1 MNVEQLEIFQ
11 RVADG
16 DLSQDEALALLMQ
29 PDGSPASS
37 RPSRAHALSVGQD
50 ALWRHYRL
58 NRASSAYNMPM
69 AIRLH
74 PTVDDTALRAAFQD
88 LVDRHD
94 SLRTTIGET
103 NDGSGQANPAAHEVL
118 FRSETIA
125 VSDQAFLDA
134 VGESARCP
142 FDLERGPIFHVTLFS
157 NLTNGA
163 RILLQNVHH
172 IVFDGMSMRVAM
184 DDLLKAYEA
193 RVDGRAPQWTA
204 PVASYRDF
212 VQWQRQMLGGDAGA
226 RLREYWLT
234 QLAGDLPV
242 PVLPLQPNPAA
253 RLANGHA
260 RLPCPVAPALFKDLK
275 ALARRHQSSLYTV
288 LLAAFQVLLHRYT
301 GQTDVIVGTPVS
313 GRPMSSFD
321 SAVGYFAN
329 VLPIRAQLDGA
340 TPFAAFLKQLQAT
353 VQGAHEHSDY
363 PLLTLRED
371 LRRAGHADP
380 LFRAA
385 FYFQDWLKPG
395 RAPRRTSDVAD
406 VLGDVL
412 AHIHQEGEYELILE
426 VVQHADRHTVHFRHD
441 ANLFTPSDIGRL
453 GSHYEQVLKAI
464 VEDATRRIDDLA
476 LLTASERHAHLVE
489 WNDSEAAYPRDQ
501 GVIDL
506 FESQVRRRPDAVAVI
521 VGDRSWSYR
530 QVSEQVD
537 RMAARLQALGL
548 GAGDLVGVCT
558 SRSIGMLVSIL
569 GALKAGCAY
578 VPLDPAF
585 PLERFTY
592 MIEDSGVSVVLT
604 EGSIVDRLPPLAH
617 PPIVL
622 DTEGDTLCGDP
633 AASLAPVAIRPEDR
647 AYVIYTSGSTGQPKG
662 VQVSHRNLTN
672 FLCGM
677 LAEPGFTEH
686 DHLLAI
692 TTISFDIAALELFLP
707 LVCGGKV
714 EILPVEATR
723 SGIALLDRLK
733 KGDITVMQ
741 ATPSTWQMVLA
752 ADWQHRLPLKI
763 LCGGEA
769 LDRTLA
775 ERLIERSAA
784 LWNLFGPTETT
795 VWSSAARIEAGGP
808 ITIGG
813 PIANTRL
820 YVLDPRLQPVPVGV
834 AGELYIGGD
843 GVSLGYLNRPEQTAA
858 RFLPDPFGRAGSI
871 YRTGDAVRRLPD
883 GRIDYLGRLDH
894 QVKIR
899 GHRVELG
906 EIEHVLQGVVEVGEA
921 VVVLR
926 DESTTGPQL
935 VAFVVPKDL
944 RRTPS
949 KDGLRLALDRW
960 LPSYLHPSLSL
971 LQGLP
976 RTLNNK
982 VDRSTLA
989 RKPLKLI
996 HAEFGLVEVDALLPP
1011 APAVQR
1017 LSEPRDA
1024 SSQSPARLALS
1035 QDLGDRIANL
1045 LQIDPAGL
1053 DSRVPLG
1060 DYGFQ
1065 SVLFTQLSVEIGR
1078 AYGVT
1083 VDPTLFYE
1091 HKTLASIADHLH
1103 GLAPRYAA
1111 TPPSSTLAEDA
1122 QSAVVMA
1129 ELSPATSPVASRD
1142 ATLSHEPIA
1151 IVGLSARF
1159 PGSEDLAGFER
1170 KLAAGEALVTEI
1182 PPRRWSWQEQP
1193 EEVSSRWGGFIDEE
1207 DRFDALF
1214 FGVSAREAAQMDP
1227 QLRLL
1232 LESVWSTIEDA
1243 GCRPSALAGRQV
1255 GVFIGVS
1262 GSEYTL
1268 LQAEQGFSADS
1279 HSLTG
1284 LAPTAMANRLS
1295 YFFDFHG
1302 PSAPVD
1308 TACSSSL
1315 IAIHRA
1321 VRAIRDGQC
1330 EVAIAGGVNLLL
1342 SPLVYL
1348 TLSKTK
1354 MLSPDGRC
1362 KTFDAS
1368 ADGYVRGEGVATLLL
1383 KPLSRALAD
1392 GDPIH
1397 AVIRGSAENHGGR
1410 TQSFTAPNPTAQTQ
1424 LLLRAW
1430 RDARIDPTTIGYLEA
1445 HGTGTALGD
1454 PVEINAIKNAFTAFQ
1469 QDRGHAG
1476 EALPPST
1483 CGISSVKTR
1492 IGHLEAAAGIA
1503 GLVHAVVAMKRGRL
1517 PGNIQLVRPNPYLRL
1532 DDGPLYLL
1540 DEERPWPRLR
1550 DEGGRELP
1558 RRAAVS
1564 SFGFGGSNAHLI
1576 VEEAPSSL
1584 QADASN
1590 PDAAEQ
1596 LIVLSAR
1603 TPERLRAY
1611 AVRWAVFLR
1620 SKSTPGAS
1628 LPSLAD
1634 LALTL
1639 RLGREPLPVRLAVV
1653 VRDAA
1658 SLIDKLEAFGRQEQ
1672 RVADV
1677 YTSPPEG
1684 VKDDLSAWT
1693 RDDDLHEL
1701 VLKWAT
1707 KRQWAKL
1714 AQLWVRGVTVDWQDV
1729 VAPGQRL
1736 NGLPTYPFER
1746 QRHWFEAATR
1756 PGAGASTPPK
1766 AALAVDAA
1774 VNRDLLYRFDWP
1786 IQARGPL
1793 GESPFAADPGHWLV
1807 FQSDPR
1813 QDPRNLGPG
1822 LVAEL
1827 QRLGAR
1833 CVSVSPGPSFR
1844 RAGDRHYELPLAQA
1858 EGFVSLLRETSAD
1871 AGSTLRGVVFLWS
1884 LDEPSRLDA
1893 GTLDEAQNIG
1903 LYSALSLMQ
1912 AIAASNATPHVY
1924 FATAGAVVAS
1934 DASAPMASRE
1944 AQASVVPPR
1953 CAHAPLWGFVAAAA
1967 LEYPAMHVAM
1977 IDVDAGSA
1985 DPTQAVAGLLQ
1996 EVWWPDVEDRIAL
2009 HGGERR
2015 VARLVPW
2022 HAAGQVVPRGAPIA
2036 ACATYLI
2043 TGGFGMLGLAFA
2055 EQLIRRGARHLVLT
2069 GRHGAADASARAAVE
2084 RWRQAGVEV
2093 ATVNADV
2100 ADQADVARLFRTM
2113 QETMPP
2119 LRGVIHAAGL
2129 PGFKPIAALGAQDFA
2144 ALLRPKMKGCW
2155 LLHEHTRAADLD
2167 FFVLCS
2173 SIASAW
2179 GSQGQSHYAAANAFL
2194 DGFAHHR
2201 RALGLPAHSFN
2212 CGPWDGGMTSP
2223 EAVVALARMGI
2234 QAMAREYSLD
2244 TVLENLQQSPAQ
2256 LVMADVDWPVFRS
2269 LYEAQR
2275 PRSLLRRLGEPAAQ
2289 ENAASAQEPLASAVE
2304 PQPRERRRL
2313 FALDIGTKVAALLG
2327 MPCEQLDPDIE
2338 LNACGFDSI
2347 MAIDLRNMIQRDLG
2361 VDLAVAFLMD
2371 KLCVR
2376 RLRDRLV
2383 ADVEAMSDDDLQQQA
2398 AIVPYVED
2406 HSPFALTPGQ
2416 EALWFIHKLVPTS
2429 PAYHCGTSVRIKG
2442 ALDPERIR
2450 RTFQVLLDRHAA
2462 LRTSFAMVGETAM
2475 QRIRPHEDVVLD
2487 RIDASA
2493 WTEQVLAARVQQA
2506 HERPFDLDNGP
2517 LLRLHLFSRSAQDHV
2532 LLMTIHHLATD
2543 GWSTW
2548 VLSNE
2553 MMAIYAAIQAGTEP
2567 VLAPIAHD
2575 YRLFAIQQAQ
2585 SLQGAEGERLW
2596 QYWRG
2601 RFPGERPELD
2611 LPTDRPRP
2619 LVPAY
2624 RGATHPFSLGDA
2636 GTRLLKRLVQ
2646 SSGDTLYMVLLAAFK
2661 VLLHRYTG
2669 QDDIVVGSPAAGR
2682 SMAAVSDVIGYFS
2695 NALPL
2700 RSDLSGNPSF
2710 TDFLEQVRDTVLG
2723 ALDHQDY
2730 PSALLAHRLRE
2741 QGGNDHASLFRVMFI
2756 FQKSQHFESPASD
2769 AAAGA
2774 SLDGGPV
2781 EWQGLRIEPYELAEE
2796 EGQFDIT
2803 LAMWESGG
2811 SVRGALKYDTDLFD
2825 AETIHW
2831 LAENYLH
2838 LLQAIG
2844 DDPGRS
2850 IAALP
2855 MLSNAQ
2861 RTELLRLGGPVA
2873 PAIESTD
2880 CMLMHASFEAQAAR
2894 VPQAEAL
2901 VSAEQR
2907 LTYAELNT
2915 QANQL
2920 ARHLQSL
2927 GLRSG
2932 ACVGIQMESSAR
2944 MIVAVLAVLKAG
2956 GAYVAL
2962 EPDYPRDRLV
2972 AMIADADAQW
2982 LLCGDGVEPLA
2993 PASAGTVVH
3002 VDRDR
3007 DAIANQAGH
3016 DLGTDVKPDDLAYV
3030 VFTSGST
3037 GRPKGVMVTH
3047 GNLASIAQS
3056 WQRAYRTDDDV
3067 RHHLQMA
3074 AFSFDVFSG
3083 NLARALCS
3091 GGKLVLCPR
3100 DALLDPGKLY
3110 QLMLDER
3117 IDCAEF
3123 VPVVLRTLATHLE
3136 REQKNLHFMRLLI
3149 VGSDTWTQEDADRFA
3164 RLCGPETRL
3173 VNSYGASEATIDS
3186 TFHDIPHVG
3195 GVVAK
3200 GAALSIG
3207 QAFDNTRLYVVDEH
3221 LQLVPR
3227 GVAGELCIG
3236 GAGVARGYLN
3246 RPELTAQK
3254 FLQDPF
3260 ASQPDQRLYRTG
3272 DRVRWLGD
3280 GHLAFLGR
3288 QDSQVKLRGF
3298 RIEPGEIEG
3307 ALAGI
3312 AGVLAVAVVVR
3323 EDIPGDRRLVAYV
3336 VGSENVEL
3344 DIQTL
3349 RSALRA
3355 QLPDYM
3361 IPGAFVVLPALPVS
3375 ANGKVDRRAL
3385 PAPRDGDHAREDHVP
3400 PRTDTERALCEV
3412 WQQVL
3417 GMDKVGVNDSF
3428 FALGGHSLLAMRAV
3442 TLLNNERAIE
3452 LSLAEFMS
3460 HASLADLAAAVD
3472 AKETKEP
3479 APAHDVGRMHALL
3492 DDLEKLSGEEL
3503 ERLAEESRVLAIG
3516 ELQ

>member
-1 MNVEQLEIFQ
+1 MNVEHLEIFQ
-11 RVADG
+11 RVANG
-16 DLSQDEALALLMQ
+16 DLSRDEALALLMQ
-29 PDGSPASS
+29 PVASPASP
-37 RPSRAHALSVGQD
+37 RPTRAHALSVGQD
-50 ALWRHYRL
+50 ALWRHYQL
-58 NRASSAYNMPM
+58 NRGSSAYNMPF

-74 PTVDDTALRAAFQD
+74 RGVDDAALRAACQD

-94 SLRTTIGET
+94 SLCTTIGQAD
-103 NDGSGQANPAAHEVL
+103 DGSAQAVPVAREVL
-118 FRSETIA
+118 FRTETLSVSE
-125 VSDQAFLDA
+125 QAFLDA
-134 VGESARCP
+134 VGEVAKRP
-142 FDLERGPIFHVTLFS
+142 FELDKGPLFQVTLLS
-157 NLTNGA
+157 NRTDGA
-163 RILLQNVHH
+163 RILLLNVHH
-172 IVFDGMSMRVAM
+172 IVFDGMSLRVAM

-193 RVDGRAPQWTA
+193 RVDGRTPQWTA
-204 PVASYRDF
+204 PAASYGDF

-226 RLREYWLT
+226 RLREYWLA
-234 QLAGDLPV
+234 QFAGDLPV

-260 RLPCPVAPALFKDLK
+260 TLPCPVAPALFKELK
-275 ALARRHQSSLYTV
+275 ALARRLQSSLYTV

-313 GRPMSSFD
+313 GRPLSQFD
-321 SAVGYFAN
+321 MAVGYFTN

-340 TPFAAFLKQLQAT
+340 TPFDEFLKQLQST

-385 FYFQDWLKPG
+385 FYVQNWLKPG
-395 RAPRRTSDVAD
+395 RVPRTRDVAD

-412 AHIHQEGEYELILE
+412 SHIHQEGEYELVLE
-426 VVQHADRHTVHFRHD
+426 VVQHADRHTAHFRHD
-441 ANLFTPSDIGRL
+441 ASLFTPSDIGRL
-453 GSHYEQVLKAI
+453 ASHYEQLLKAI
-464 VEDATRRIDDLA
+464 VEDASRCIDDLP
-476 LLTASERHAHLVE
+476 LLTAAERHAQLVE
-489 WNDSEAAYPRDQ
+489 WNDSEATYPRDQ
-501 GVIDL
+501 SVIDL

-537 RMAARLQALGL
+537 RIAARLQALGL

-558 SRSIGMLVSIL
+558 SRSIAMLASLL
-569 GALKAGCAY
+569 GTLKAGCAY
-578 VPLDPAF
+578 VPLDSAF
-585 PLERFTY
+585 PLERLTY
-592 MIEDSGVSVVLT
+592 MVEDSGLSVVLT
-604 EGSIVDRLPPLAH
+604 EPSIADRLPRLARA
-617 PPIVL
+617 PIVL
-622 DTEGDTLCGDP
+622 DPEGGPLSGDF
-633 AASLAPVAIRPEDR
+633 AATSPAPVSIGPEDR

-672 FLCGM
+672 FLCAM
-677 LAEPGFTEH
+677 LAEPGFTER

-692 TTISFDIAALELFLP
+692 TTICFDIAALELFLP

-752 ADWQHRLPLKI
+752 ADWQHRLPLKV

-775 ERLIERSAA
+775 ERLLERSAA

-820 YVLDPRLQPVPVGV
+820 YVLDSRLQPVPVGV

-858 RFLPDPFGRAGSI
+858 RFLPDPFGRAGLI
-871 YRTGDAVRRLPD
+871 YRTGDAARRLPD

-906 EIEHVLQGVVEVGEA
+906 EIEQVLQGVDAVGEA

-944 RRTPS
+944 RRTPRQ
-949 KDGLRLALDRW
+949 DGLRVALDRW

-971 LQGLP
+971 LRSLP

-996 HAEFGLVEVDALLPP
+996 QAEFGLAEVDAPP
-1011 APAVQR
+1011 PTPAVQR
-1017 LSEPRDA
+1017 LSEPSDA
-1024 SSQSPARLALS
+1024 LSQSPERRALR
-1035 QDLGDRIANL
+1035 QDLGDRIAHL
-1045 LQIDPAGL
+1045 LQIDPAEL
-1053 DSRVPLG
+1053 DPRVPLG

-1091 HKTLASIADHLH
+1091 HKTLASIVDHVH
-1103 GLAPRYAA
+1103 GLAPRHA
-1111 TPPSSTLAEDA
+1111 TPPPSSTLAEDA
-1122 QSAVVMA
+1122 RPAVVMA
-1129 ELSPATSPVASRD
+1129 EPAPATSAVSSRD
-1142 ATLSHEPIA
+1142 AAPAHEPIA
-1151 IVGLSARF
+1151 IVGMSARF
-1159 PGSEDLAGFER
+1159 PGSEDLASFER
-1170 KLAAGEALVTEI
+1170 KLSAGEDLVTEI

-1193 EEVSSRWGGFIDEE
+1193 EEVLSRWGGFIDEE
-1207 DRFDALF
+1207 DRFDASF
-1214 FGVSAREAAQMDP
+1214 FGISAREAAQMDP

-1243 GCRPSALAGRQV
+1243 GCRPSALAGRQI
-1255 GVFIGVS
+1255 GVFVGVS

-1284 LAPTAMANRLS
+1284 LVPTAMANRLS

-1330 EVAIAGGVNLLL
+1330 EAAIAGGVNLLL

-1430 RDARIDPTTIGYLEA
+1430 KDARIDPTTIGYLEA

-1469 QDRGHAG
+1469 QDRGRAG

-1503 GLVHAVVAMKRGRL
+1503 GLVHAIVAMKRGRL
-1517 PGNIQLVRPNPYLRL
+1517 PGNIHLARPNPYLKL

-1540 DEERPWPRLR
+1540 DEERPWPRLH
-1550 DEGGRELP
+1550 DEGGRALP

-1576 VEEAPSSL
+1576 VEEAPPSP

-1590 PDAAEQ
+1590 PDAAEH

-1603 TPERLRAY
+1603 TPDRLRAY
-1611 AVRWAVFLR
+1611 AIRWADFLR
-1620 SKSTPGAS
+1620 SKSMPGAS

-1658 SLIDKLEAFGRQEQ
+1658 SLIAKLEAFGRQEQ

-1677 YTSPPEG
+1677 YASPPEG
-1684 VKDDLSAWT
+1684 FKDDVSAWT
-1693 RDDDLHEL
+1693 HDDDLHEL

-1756 PGAGASTPPK
+1756 PGASVSTPPK
-1766 AALAVDAA
+1766 AALAVDAT

-1807 FQSDPR
+1807 FQSNPQ

-1844 RAGDRHYELPLAQA
+1844 RTGDRHYELPLAQA
-1858 EGFVSLLRETSAD
+1858 EGFARLLRETNEE
-1871 AGSTLRGVVFLWS
+1871 GSTLRGVVFLWS

-1893 GTLDEAQNIG
+1893 GALDEAQNIG
-1903 LYSALSLMQ
+1903 LLSALSLMQ
-1912 AIAASNATPHVY
+1912 AIAASHATPHVY

-1934 DASAPMASRE
+1934 DTSTPAAPRL
-1944 AQASVVPPR
+1944 AQTPVVPLR
-1953 CAHAPLWGFVAAAA
+1953 CAHAPLWGFAAAAA

-1985 DPTQAVAGLLQ
+1985 DPAQAVAGLLQ

-2022 HAAGQVVPRGAPIA
+2022 RAAGQAVPHGAPVA

-2055 EQLIRRGARHLVLT
+2055 EQLIRRGARYLVLT
-2069 GRHGAADASARAAVE
+2069 GRHGAADVSARAAVE

-2129 PGFKPIAALGAQDFA
+2129 NGFKPIGALSAQDFM
-2144 ALLRPKMKGCW
+2144 ALLRPKMKGTW

-2179 GSQGQSHYAAANAFL
+2179 GSQRQSHYAAANAFL
-2194 DGFAHHR
+2194 DGFAYHR

-2223 EAVVALARMGI
+2223 EAVVVLARMGI
-2234 QAMAREYSLD
+2234 RALARESSLN
-2244 TVLENLQQSPAQ
+2244 TVLENLQQSPAR
-2256 LVMADVDWPVFRS
+2256 LVMADMDWPVFRS

-2275 PRSLLRRLGEPAAQ
+2275 PRSLLRRLGEPVAQ
-2289 ENAASAQEPLASAVE
+2289 ENAASTQEPAASAVE
-2304 PQPRERRRL
+2304 LQPRERRRL
-2313 FALDIGTKVAALLG
+2313 LALEIGAKVAALLG

-2347 MAIDLRNMIQRDLG
+2347 MAIDLRNMIQRDLD
-2361 VDLAVAFLMD
+2361 VDLSVSFLMD

-2376 RLRDRLV
+2376 RLRDRLL
-2383 ADVEAMSDDDLQQQA
+2383 ADVEAMSNDDLQQQA

-2429 PAYHCGTSVRIKG
+2429 PAYHCGSCVRITG
-2442 ALDPERIR
+2442 ALDPELIR

-2462 LRTSFAMVGETAM
+2462 LRTSFMMVGETAM
-2475 QRIRPHEDVVLD
+2475 QRIRPHEDVVLN

-2506 HERPFDLDNGP
+2506 HERPFDLENGP

-2553 MMAIYAAIQAGTEP
+2553 IMAIYAAIQAGTVP
-2567 VLAPIAHD
+2567 VLAPITHD

-2585 SLQGAEGERLW
+2585 LLQGPEGECLW

-2601 RFPGERPELD
+2601 RFPGELPELD

-2682 SMAAVSDVIGYFS
+2682 SMAAVSDVVGYFS

-2710 TDFLEQVRDTVLG
+2710 SEFLKQVRDTVLG
-2723 ALDHQDY
+2723 ALEHQDY
-2730 PSALLAHRLRE
+2730 PFALLAHRLRE
-2741 QGGNDHASLFRVMFI
+2741 QAGTDHASLFRVMFI

-2774 SLDGGPV
+2774 SLDGGTI
-2781 EWQGLRIEPYELAEE
+2781 EWQGLRIEPFELAEE

-2825 AETIHW
+2825 AQTIHR

-2855 MLSNAQ
+2855 MLSDAQ
-2861 RTELLRLGGPVA
+2861 RTELLRLGSPVS
-2873 PAIESTD
+2873 PAIEAKD
-2880 CMLMHASFEAQAAR
+2880 CTPVHASFEEQAKR
-2894 VPQAEAL
+2894 VPQAEAV

-2915 QANQL
+2915 RANQL

-2932 ACVGIQMESSAR
+2932 ACVGIQMRSSAR

-2962 EPDYPRDRLV
+2962 EPDYPRDRLA
-2972 AMIADADAQW
+2972 AMIEDAGVQW
-2982 LLCGDGVEPLA
+2982 LLCADGLEPLA
-2993 PASAGTVVH
+2993 PLPGGAVVH
-3002 VDRDR
+3002 VDRAW
-3007 DAIANQAGH
+3007 DAIATQAGH
-3016 DLGTDVKPDDLAYV
+3016 DLGTDIAHDDLAYI

-3037 GRPKGVMVTH
+3037 GRPKGVAVTH
-3047 GNLASIAQS
+3047 GNLASIARS
-3056 WQRAYRTDDDV
+3056 WQRAYRTNDDV

-3074 AFSFDVFSG
+3074 AFSFDVFTG

-3164 RLCGPETRL
+3164 RLCGAQTRL

-3186 TFHDIPHVG
+3186 TFRDIPLG
-3195 GVVAK
+3195 AGSAAK

-3207 QAFDNTRLYVVDEH
+3207 KAFDNTRLYVVDEH
-3221 LQLVPR
+3221 MQLVPR

-3254 FLQDPF
+3254 FLP
-3260 ASQPDQRLYRTG
+3260 ACW
-3272 DRVRWLGD
+3272 RW
-3280 GHLAFLGR
+3280 R
-3288 QDSQVKLRGF
+3288 
-3298 RIEPGEIEG
+3298 
-3307 ALAGI
+3307 
-3312 AGVLAVAVVVR
+3312 
-3323 EDIPGDRRLVAYV
+3323 
-3336 VGSENVEL
+3336 
-3344 DIQTL
+3344 
-3349 RSALRA
+3349 
-3355 QLPDYM
+3355 
-3361 IPGAFVVLPALPVS
+3361 
-3375 ANGKVDRRAL
+3375 
-3385 PAPRDGDHAREDHVP
+3385 
-3400 PRTDTERALCEV
+3400 
-3412 WQQVL
+3412 
-3417 GMDKVGVNDSF
+3417 
-3428 FALGGHSLLAMRAV
+3428 
-3442 TLLNNERAIE
+3442 
-3452 LSLAEFMS
+3452 
-3460 HASLADLAAAVD
+3460 
-3472 AKETKEP
+3472 
-3479 APAHDVGRMHALL
+3479 
-3492 DDLEKLSGEEL
+3492 
-3503 ERLAEESRVLAIG
+3503 
-3516 ELQ
+3516 